1 MVSCVLAAAFLLAP
15 VGGQEAE
22 KQQRV
27 YLDIV
32 LPQRDATLEID
43 GNATKQTGARRLFV
57 SPPLKPG
64 RTFVYK
70 LTATWE
76 PNNYTKI
83 TRTRRVSVQAGQE
96 LEVDLRKADLRIFR
110 ASINDINGGS
120 IRCYACHASNS
131 AYGTPNDRTFLTR
144 LRIAEFQMELD
155 TSEPYAAFERRIGG
169 LKWDLS
175 KLLFDIRAKAQRVHI
190 YGASTKGNVL
200 LQWYGVNRLTVDCAA
215 DRNPQ
220 KVGSR
225 TLGTE
230 IPIVSEAES
239 RAQKPDY
246 YLVLPWHFRKEFL
259 QREKDTILAGT
270 KMIFP
275 LPQIEVVSA
284 ANYAAALASAEGE
297 TGRLADLMFAKG
309 SG

>member
-1 MVSCVLAAAFLLAP
+1 MSYLPLMLLQNSFDTVCHEHLEYYSLAVL
-15 VGGQEAE
+15 ET
-22 KQQRV
+22 
-27 YLDIV
+27 IM
-32 LPQRDATLEID
+32 
-43 GNATKQTGARRLFV
+43 
-57 SPPLKPG
+57 
-64 RTFVYK
+64 
-70 LTATWE
+70 
-76 PNNYTKI
+76 
-83 TRTRRVSVQAGQE
+83 
-96 LEVDLRKADLRIFR
+96 RKADLRIFR

-131 AYGTPNDRTFLTR
+131 THGTPSDRNFLAQ
-144 LRIAEFQMELD
+144 LRIAEFQVELD
-155 TSEPYAAFERRIGG
+155 TREPYATFQRRIDT
-169 LKWDLS
+169 LKDDLT
-175 KLLFDIRAKAQRVHI
+175 KLLFDIRAKGQRIHI

-225 TLGTE
+225 TLGTD

-239 RAQKPDY
+239 RALKPDY

-259 QREKDTILAGT
+259 QREKETIMAGT

-275 LPQIEVVSA
+275 LPHIEVVSA
-284 ANYAAALASAEGE
+284 DNYAAALAGAEGE
-297 TGRLADLMFAKG
+297 TDRLSDLMFPKG